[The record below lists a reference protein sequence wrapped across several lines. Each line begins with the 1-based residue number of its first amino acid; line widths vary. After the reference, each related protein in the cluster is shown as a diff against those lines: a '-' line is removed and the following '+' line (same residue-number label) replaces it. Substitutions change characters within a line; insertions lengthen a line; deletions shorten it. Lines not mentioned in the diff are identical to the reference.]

1 MKLLMAVVPAD
12 EAAKTVE
19 AMIEAGFRVTRIATT
34 GGWLRRENTTLLS
47 GIEDEQ
53 LEQALDVLRRR
64 GVTAMQS
71 GSHSAGGAAVPATGR
86 GIVFV
91 MDVERF
97 EHY

>member
-1 MKLLMAVVPAD
+1 MAVVQAD
-12 EAAKTVE
+12 EAAKTAE
-19 AMIEAGFRVTRIATT
+19 ALIEAGFRVTRIATT

-47 GIEDEQ
+47 GVEDERVEEM
-53 LEQALDVLRRR
+53 LAALHRL
-64 GVTAMQS
+64 GVRAAPATSDSTPETA
-71 GSHSAGGAAVPATGR
+71 ATTGR

>member
-1 MKLLMAVVPAD
+1 MAVVQAD
-12 EAAKTVE
+12 AAAKTAE
-19 AMIEAGFRVTRIATT
+19 ALIEAGFRVTRIATT

-47 GIEDEQ
+47 GVEDERVEEM
-53 LEQALDVLRRR
+53 LAALRRV
-64 GVTAMQS
+64 GVRPEQPGPDNTPEN
-71 GSHSAGGAAVPATGR
+71 AANTGR

>member
-1 MKLLMAVVPAD
+1 MMAVVQAD
-12 EAAKTVE
+12 DAAKTAE
-19 AMIEAGFRVTRIATT
+19 ALIEAGFRVTRIATT

-47 GIEDEQ
+47 GVEDERV
-53 LEQALDVLRRR
+53 EEALAVLHRL
-64 GVTAMQS
+64 GVRPAQS
-71 GSHSAGGAAVPATGR
+71 GAGGAPQDAATTGR

>member
-1 MKLLMAVVPAD
+1 MKLVMAVVQAD
-12 EAAKTVE
+12 EAAKTAE
-19 AMIEAGFRVTRIATT
+19 ALIEAGFRVTRIATT

-47 GIEDEQ
+47 GVEDERVEEILATLHRLGVRTAQ
-53 LEQALDVLRRR
+53 SAPDNTLEN
-64 GVTAMQS
+64 
-71 GSHSAGGAAVPATGR
+71 AATTGR

>member
-1 MKLLMAVVPAD
+1 MKLVMAVVQAD
-12 EAAKTVE
+12 EAAKTAE
-19 AMIEAGFRVTRIATT
+19 ALIEAGFRVTRIATT

-47 GIEDEQ
+47 GVEDERAEEM
-53 LEQALDVLRRR
+53 LAALRRL
-64 GVTAMQS
+64 GV
-71 GSHSAGGAAVPATGR
+71 GAAQSAASNTSENAATTGR

>member
-1 MKLLMAVVPAD
+1 MAVVQAD
-12 EAAKTVE
+12 EAAKTTE
-19 AMIEAGFRVTRIATT
+19 ALIEAGFRVTRIATT

-47 GIEDEQ
+47 GVEDERVEEM
-53 LEQALDVLRRR
+53 LAVLHRL
-64 GVTAMQS
+64 GVR
-71 GSHSAGGAAVPATGR
+71 SAPATSDSAPEAAATTGR

>member
-1 MKLLMAVVPAD
+1 MKLVMAVVQAD
-12 EAAKTVE
+12 AAAKTAE
-19 AMIEAGFRVTRIATT
+19 ALIEAGFRVTRIATT

-47 GIEDEQ
+47 GVEDERVEEM
-53 LEQALDVLRRR
+53 LAVLHRL
-64 GVTAMQS
+64 GVRTAQS
-71 GSHSAGGAAVPATGR
+71 APDNTPENAATAGR

>member
-1 MKLLMAVVPAD
+1 MKLVMAVVQAD
-12 EAAKTVE
+12 AAAKTAE
-19 AMIEAGFRVTRIATT
+19 ALIEAGFRVTRIATT

-47 GIEDEQ
+47 GVEDERVEEM
-53 LEQALDVLRRR
+53 LAALRRV
-64 GVTAMQS
+64 GVRPEQPGPDNTPEN
-71 GSHSAGGAAVPATGR
+71 AANTGR